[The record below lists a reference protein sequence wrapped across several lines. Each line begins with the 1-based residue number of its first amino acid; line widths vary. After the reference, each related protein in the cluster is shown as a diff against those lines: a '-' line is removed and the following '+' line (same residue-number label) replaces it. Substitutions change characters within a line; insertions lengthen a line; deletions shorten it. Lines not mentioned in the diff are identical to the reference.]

1 MQSWKQKSKK
11 NNSYLKVF
19 KLELLSPVSYD
30 NLVAFFFFHL
40 YFYPHGRIS
49 FLRKIVWKQNGEHC
63 CVSQSIVSRE
73 ILRFF
78 YRETNLPKREG
89 GKKNEQFYSM
99 NLPRHSNPPD
109 FLSLLHSC
117 SSLSSSLSTV
127 LLEKSNQLKENTSFS
142 SILESRSC
150 GKKIDPQGGNFP
162 LGEYTIRISK
172 GWGIVCGLTTMK
184 RCTGLNIPS
193 RLAHRCNLYS
203 IAYEVN
209 LVSPRFHILRS
220 PYVLPTCSK

>member
-89 GKKNEQFYSM
+89 GKKNEQFRSM

-127 LLEKSNQLKENTSFS
+127 LLEKSNQLKKILLSAAFLSRVLVEKK
-142 SILESRSC
+142 SIHREE
-150 GKKIDPQGGNFP
+150 IFP
-162 LGEYTIRISK
+162 
-172 GWGIVCGLTTMK
+172 
-184 RCTGLNIPS
+184 
-193 RLAHRCNLYS
+193 
-203 IAYEVN
+203 
-209 LVSPRFHILRS
+209 
-220 PYVLPTCSK
+220 

>member
-89 GKKNEQFYSM
+89 GKKM
-99 NLPRHSNPPD
+99 NNFAQWISPGIATRPTFSPCSTAIRP
-109 FLSLLHSC
+109 FL
-117 SSLSSSLSTV
+117 LSSPP
-127 LLEKSNQLKENTSFS
+127 FS
-142 SILESRSC
+142 SKNRINLRKYFFQQHSWVAFLWKKNRS
-150 GKKIDPQGGNFP
+150 
-162 LGEYTIRISK
+162 
-172 GWGIVCGLTTMK
+172 
-184 RCTGLNIPS
+184 TG
-193 RLAHRCNLYS
+193 RKF
-203 IAYEVN
+203 
-209 LVSPRFHILRS
+209 SPRRIYNSNFEGMRYRLWINNDETMHRIKYSFKTRAPLQFLFYRIRS
-220 PYVLPTCSK
+220 KSSFP